1 MASDA
6 GDNDT
11 KIDRAMSQ
19 RWVDFKR
26 TALRYDDGD
35 EIYEEFGEDDY
46 YDDHVPQLPQLP
58 DPEQSQQHLPGGWDT
73 TRTHEPHSADLSTDI
88 GIAEQSANRPAQE
101 EPHGASRDQVPSRT
115 SAVLDSE
122 HAVTTPVTYAAVQ
135 HTLGPTITA
144 REAPKPLNI
153 NVAIAQ
159 QAATESSNTSLDSS
173 IPSSVAGHEYS
184 GLNRFGGLLAP
195 EDSTLN
201 QLDEVTE
208 SKDEIDDD
216 ENGEQQSDDRRQSSA
231 LRIVNLTED
240 DYVEYPAAES
250 DNVNGQ
256 STFLDDEAIRP
267 QSQYLPPDTVTG
279 DYDNTDES
287 LQRNIQNLSLN
298 RPVDSS
304 ASSSETGSV
313 DRTDNGSAR
322 ASYVGYNDRRSSY
335 ASTGDSAYLR
345 LEDTAYNTTADSDD
359 YFKVHD
365 RSTSVGTSRSESE
378 IMTDNLLE
386 QLEAQQALESRRQSA
401 LQGDPSSPLSQKR
414 QIEAAVP
421 GSPGVARTS
430 LDRPPIPVTVPA
442 IIPGPGP
449 EQKHDDVR
457 ISEANELSPASTVES
472 DPEAD
477 DSEQYYDPS
486 GIPPVESVTEKTPE
500 PYVPAI
506 SYLSAPYPGPRW
518 NFSEIVKEPNPIKRK
533 ILFEAARK
541 MEQRYDSGL
550 GQWLLYMTHQRDDVQ
565 PFSMSTVGADGGKGG
580 HHTIQ
585 RTTSMIGHSVSR
597 YGEKSVEMMER
608 VGERSKGIFHRS
620 KLFGNKM
627 TREFERTS
635 NEAAALSAQS
645 KTSVTVPPFS
655 TIQDMH
661 PVFKDSYLSSIRK
674 GKDVSVYMVASID
687 YSSAAAVSKDSSNLN
702 RAMSSDTADIISQ
715 ISKQGGRPAASR
727 TGSGDEDDH
736 GSDTDGDLST
746 LEATSPEMDASVY
759 EKYSLDGVPESPLD
773 AQSLTNGGS
782 NDHRIAD
789 PDYDVNMILSAYEDT
804 NESSNNQAVDSTAS
818 DSPSKT
824 STQILRRHRS
834 LRDFE
839 PSLFTLPKVRSASSA
854 RIAAMRAASVAVTAE
869 KDTSESASPHTS
881 ASGMTQRRVVTAPAL
896 PEPKIDLMR
905 IDSITKSFLSKE
917 LAIFDE
923 IGNFEKAP
931 PAASYSVDYVAPKS
945 MLLSDADNQSLR
957 STSLTA
963 AIRKPLPQ
971 EPLISS
977 GEPVVVRPKNVPSF
991 ESGIPKPERSDGMS
1005 SKLKG
1010 LTKLRLPGSSPK
1022 PQAESFKRQSDPV
1035 HVHVSIASEQ
1045 HVVEEKALP
1054 RLPPQNNVAVA
1065 ISAAPRNYA
1074 KRKPVGGIVPVAA
1087 ARTSQTTALDQPTN
1101 PPLCA
1106 PLTQP
1111 VPQTYI
1117 VKPLPMEPG
1126 PAHVPHHE
1134 FRTPESRGPKVEE
1147 KRQPRVEAKVPKPG
1161 TDFMSKFRDLMQM
1174 DAMGVTPATRAQV
1187 MVANTASGNSG
1198 ASSFKGVKMNMRTL
1212 KGRLQKRA
1220 VEQETHQAE
1229 QDTTAD
1235 STKWKEQPSYVQQ
1248 HQVYLNEEETDASQ
1262 ILSNEPVPHRKV
1274 TQSEAPAWPS
1284 SERDYIAED
1293 GTGKPDVLLTQDESQ
1308 TKRYIQVSK
1317 ERPLS
1322 SQSKTSPQVSSSTS
1336 SPAVEPVES
1345 CSITE
1350 GESRV
1355 TTEFEVK
1362 SQSAAASSS
1371 ASKSLKNL
1379 VLSYGKGLSEQDIDL
1394 PPQITEETDD
1404 RAEMETPVTAPD
1416 SVQELSAAS
1425 SMLSR
1430 GSSSQSYHDALLSK
1444 SDRSHVET
1452 PPDMELVD
1460 SNKLETEHDAALPDT
1475 ESEPAV
1481 DVTQEEVAV
1490 PIGQEK
1496 YRRRRSSMP
1505 AWSPIDMLNSHLRLP
1520 PLMADDDDQNPVLGK
1535 EVTVASQNV
1544 ESAKPDLSYSPVY
1557 RHHKSRSDPQL
1568 ARSDVI
1574 SSNSASVQFTKDKP
1588 QIIQRSVFERQQ
1600 AALTAQTGEP
1610 TPKIVYVVP
1619 DEYGFADRS
1628 VYMRAMSPALQMQA
1642 RPPPG
1647 RMMVDPRYRA
1657 PPRSGIRVPEPGYM
1671 RRYPQQWP
1679 PQRKPVP
1686 MHRPTQQVPV
1696 GPGPSQR
1703 LRPAHMMDCDNI
1715 IPIIDSNRVMP
1726 GRPHEGVARGGMTP
1740 PRHYYDGG
1748 YRSRTPELLYGP
1760 SDDYPSR
1767 NARQRPG
1774 YATPPL
1780 VSSSSV
1786 ASNSS
1791 GGARSQAFSGSFNQ
1805 GPSAA
1810 TAKEHM
1816 LRMATTPD
1824 FDAGAFGSPKRFP
1837 KRHL

>member
-6 GDNDT
+6 GDNET

-35 EIYEEFGEDDY
+35 EIYEEFGDDDY
-46 YDDHVPQLPQLP
+46 DNDDVPPLPQVP
-58 DPEQSQQHLPGGWDT
+58 DPEQSQPHVPGRWDT
-73 TRTHEPHSADLSTDI
+73 TRTHEPHAADLSTDI
-88 GIAEQSANRPAQE
+88 GIAEQRANRPAQE
-101 EPHGASRDQVPSRT
+101 EPYDTSRT
-115 SAVLDSE
+115 TAVLDDE

-195 EDSTLN
+195 EDSTQN

-208 SKDEIDDD
+208 SKDEVDDD
-216 ENGEQQSDDRRQSSA
+216 ESGKQQADGWRQSSA
-231 LRIVNLTED
+231 LRIVNMTED
-240 DYVEYPAAES
+240 NFLDSPAAEP
-250 DNVNGQ
+250 DNVDGQ
-256 STFLDDEAIRP
+256 STSLDDEAIRR
-267 QSQYLPPDTVTG
+267 QSGYFPPGSVTG
-279 DYDNTDES
+279 SDNTDEA
-287 LQRNIQNLSLN
+287 LQRNIQNLSLK

-304 ASSSETGSV
+304 ASSSETGSL
-313 DRTDNGSAR
+313 DRTNNGSAR
-322 ASYVGYNDRRSSY
+322 ASYVGYSDRRSSY

-378 IMTDNLLE
+378 IMTANLLE
-386 QLEAQQALESRRQSA
+386 QLEAQQALESRRQCA
-401 LQGDPSSPLSQKR
+401 LQEDPLSPLSQKR

-421 GSPGVARTS
+421 RSPEVARTS
-430 LDRPPIPVTVPA
+430 LERPPIPITVP
-442 IIPGPGP
+442 
-449 EQKHDDVR
+449 EVR
-457 ISEANELSPASTVES
+457 MSEANELSPASTVES
-472 DPEAD
+472 DPVAD

-518 NFSEIVKEPNPIKRK
+518 NFSEIVKEPNPVKRK

-550 GQWLLYMTHQRDDVQ
+550 GQWLLYMTHQRDDVE
-565 PFSMSTVGADGGKGG
+565 PFSMSTVGTDSGKAG

-597 YGEKSVEMMER
+597 YSEKSVEMMER

-627 TREFERTS
+627 TRELERTT
-635 NEAAALSAQS
+635 NEAAALSEES
-645 KTSVTVPPFS
+645 TTSTTVPPFS
-655 TIQDMH
+655 TIKVMH

-674 GKDVSVYMVASID
+674 TDVSVYMVASID
-687 YSSAAAVSKDSSNLN
+687 YTSAAADSNDSSNLN
-702 RAMSSDTADIISQ
+702 GAISSDTTDFIRQ
-715 ISKQGGRPAASR
+715 FSKQDGRPAASR
-727 TGSGDEDDH
+727 MQAGSGDEHDH

-759 EKYSLDGVPESPLD
+759 EKYALDGVPESLLD
-773 AQSLTNGGS
+773 AQSQTNGGS
-782 NDHRIAD
+782 NNPHIAD
-789 PDYDVNMILSAYEDT
+789 LDYDVNVILSAYEDT
-804 NESSNNQAVDSTAS
+804 TDSPKKQPVDSTAS

-824 STQILRRHRS
+824 STQTLQRHRS

-869 KDTSESASPHTS
+869 KDTSDSASPHTS

-923 IGNFEKAP
+923 IGNFDKAP
-931 PAASYSVDYVAPKS
+931 PAASFSVDYVAPKS
-945 MLLSDADNQSLR
+945 MLLPDADNLPLR

-963 AIRKPLPQ
+963 AIRKPLPR
-971 EPLISS
+971 EPPISS
-977 GEPVVVRPKNVPSF
+977 DEPVVVRPKNVPSF
-991 ESGIPKPERSDGMS
+991 ESGIPKPQRSDGMS

-1010 LTKLRLPGSSPK
+1010 LSKLRFPGSSPK
-1022 PQAESFKRQSDPV
+1022 PQADSFKRQSDPV
-1035 HVHVSIASEQ
+1035 HAHVSIASEQ

-1054 RLPPQNNVAVA
+1054 RLPLQNNVVVD

-1074 KRKPVGGIVPVAA
+1074 KRKPVGGMVPVTA
-1087 ARTSQTTALDQPTN
+1087 ARTSQPTAPDQPAN

-1106 PLTQP
+1106 PLIQP
-1111 VPQTYI
+1111 LPQTYI

-1126 PAHVPHHE
+1126 PAHVPQHE
-1134 FRTPESRGPKVEE
+1134 SGSSGLKGEE
-1147 KRQPRVEAKVPKPG
+1147 KGQPRVEAKGPKPG

-1187 MVANTASGNSG
+1187 MVANTASGSSG
-1198 ASSFKGVKMNMRTL
+1198 GSSFKGVKMNMKTL

-1220 VEQETHQAE
+1220 VEQEAHRAE

-1235 STKWKEQPSYVQQ
+1235 ATKWKEQPSNVQQ
-1248 HQVYLNEEETDASQ
+1248 HYDYLNEEVTGPSQ
-1262 ILSNEPVPHRKV
+1262 IISNEPVPRSKV

-1284 SERDYIAED
+1284 SELDYIAED
-1293 GTGKPDVLLTQDESQ
+1293 HTSKPNLPRTQDETQ
-1308 TKRYIQVSK
+1308 TKRYIQGSK
-1317 ERPLS
+1317 DPHLS
-1322 SQSKTSPQVSSSTS
+1322 SQPNTFPPVSSSSS

-1345 CSITE
+1345 RSMTE
-1350 GESRV
+1350 GQSRV
-1355 TTEFEVK
+1355 RTEFEVHFK
-1362 SQSAAASSS
+1362 SQSAAASNS
-1371 ASKSLKNL
+1371 ASESLQNL
-1379 VLSYGKGLSEQDIDL
+1379 VLSYGKGLSEQEVDL
-1394 PPQITEETDD
+1394 PPQITEEADD
-1404 RAEMETPVTAPD
+1404 SAGMETPVTVPE
-1416 SVQELSAAS
+1416 SVQKLSAAS

-1430 GSSSQSYHDALLSK
+1430 RSRRSSSQSYHDALLSN
-1444 SDRSHVET
+1444 SDRSLVET

-1460 SNKLETEHDAALPDT
+1460 TNRLETEHEAALPDT
-1475 ESEPAV
+1475 DSEPTV
-1481 DVTQEEVAV
+1481 DVTPASCTNQELAAV

-1505 AWSPIDMLNSHLRLP
+1505 DWSPIDDMLNSNLRLP
-1520 PLMADDDDQNPVLGK
+1520 PVKADDDNQNPILGEELK
-1535 EVTVASQNV
+1535 VASQNV
-1544 ESAKPDLSYSPVY
+1544 ELPKPDLSDSPVY
-1557 RHHKSRSDPQL
+1557 RHHKSKSDPQL
-1568 ARSDVI
+1568 VTSDVI
-1574 SSNSASVQFTKDKP
+1574 SSSSASVQFSKDKP
-1588 QIIQRSVFERQQ
+1588 QLIPRSVFERQQ
-1600 AALTAQTGEP
+1600 VTLTAQTGEP

-1619 DEYGFADRS
+1619 DDYGFAERP

-1642 RPPPG
+1642 RPPG

-1657 PPRSGIRVPEPGYM
+1657 PPHPGMRVPQPGYM

-1679 PQRKPVP
+1679 PQRKPPP

-1703 LRPAHMMDCDNI
+1703 LRPAHMMDSDNI
-1715 IPIIDSNRVMP
+1715 IPIIDSDRVP
-1726 GRPHEGVARGGMTP
+1726 SGRPHESVTRGGMMPT
-1740 PRHYYDGG
+1740 RDYYDGG

-1760 SDDYPSR
+1760 SDDYLSR
-1767 NARQRPG
+1767 NPRQRPG

-1780 VSSSSV
+1780 VSSSSIE
-1786 ASNSS
+1786 SNSS
-1791 GGARSQAFSGSFNQ
+1791 GGARSQASSGSYNQ

>member
-6 GDNDT
+6 GDNET

-35 EIYEEFGEDDY
+35 EIYEEFGDDDY
-46 YDDHVPQLPQLP
+46 YNDDVPQLPQLP
-58 DPEQSQQHLPGGWDT
+58 DPERSERHLPGGWDT
-73 TRTHEPHSADLSTDI
+73 TRTHGPHAAELSTDI
-88 GIAEQSANRPAQE
+88 GIAEQSPNRPAQE
-101 EPHGASRDQVPSRT
+101 EPYEASRHEVPPRT
-115 SAVLDSE
+115 TAVLYSE

-153 NVAIAQ
+153 NVAMAQ

-195 EDSTLN
+195 EDSTQN
-201 QLDEVTE
+201 QLDKVAE
-208 SKDEIDDD
+208 SKDENDGD
-216 ENGEQQSDDRRQSSA
+216 ENGEQQADDRRQSSA
-231 LRIVNLTED
+231 LRIANLTED
-240 DYVEYPAAES
+240 DYLDSPAAVS
-250 DNVNGQ
+250 DKVSGQ
-256 STFLDDEAIRP
+256 STSLDGQAIRR

-279 DYDNTDES
+279 DYDNTDEL

-313 DRTDNGSAR
+313 DRTDNFSAR

-335 ASTGDSAYLR
+335 ASTSDSAYLR

-401 LQGDPSSPLSQKR
+401 LQEDPSSPLSQKR

-421 GSPGVARTS
+421 GSPEVARTS
-430 LDRPPIPVTVPA
+430 LERPPIPVTVPA
-442 IIPGPGP
+442 IIPGSDP

-457 ISEANELSPASTVES
+457 ISAANELSPASTVES

-486 GIPPVESVTEKTPE
+486 GPVEGVTEQTQE

-550 GQWLLYMTHQRDDVQ
+550 GQWLLYMTHQRDD
-565 PFSMSTVGADGGKGG
+565 GG

-585 RTTSMIGHSVSR
+585 RTTSIIGHSVSR
-597 YGEKSVEMMER
+597 YSEKSVEMMER

-645 KTSVTVPPFS
+645 KTSITVPPYS
-655 TIQDMH
+655 TIKDMH

-687 YSSAAAVSKDSSNLN
+687 YTSAATGSKDSCDLN
-702 RAMSSDTADIISQ
+702 GAVSSDTADIINQ
-715 ISKQGGRPAASR
+715 FSKQDGRPAASR
-727 TGSGDEDDH
+727 TQAGSGDEDDH

-773 AQSLTNGGS
+773 TQSHTNGGF

-789 PDYDVNMILSAYEDT
+789 LDYDVNMILSAYEDT
-804 NESSNNQAVDSTAS
+804 IESPNNQTVDSTAS

-824 STQILRRHRS
+824 STQILRRDRS

-869 KDTSESASPHTS
+869 KDTSESASSPTF

-931 PAASYSVDYVAPKS
+931 PAASFSVDYVAPKS
-945 MLLSDADNQSLR
+945 MLLPDADNHSLR
-957 STSLTA
+957 SMSLTA

-971 EPLISS
+971 DPLISS
-977 GEPVVVRPKNVPSF
+977 DEPVVVRPKNVPSF

-1010 LTKLRLPGSSPK
+1010 LTKLRLPGSAPK
-1022 PQAESFKRQSDPV
+1022 PQAERFKRPSDPV
-1035 HVHVSIASEQ
+1035 HVNVSTC
-1045 HVVEEKALP
+1045 VEEKALP
-1054 RLPPQNNVAVA
+1054 RLPPQNTVAVA
-1065 ISAAPRNYA
+1065 VSAAPRNYA

-1087 ARTSQTTALDQPTN
+1087 ARTSRTTAPDQPTS

-1106 PLTQP
+1106 PLIQP
-1111 VPQTYI
+1111 VPPTYI

-1134 FRTPESRGPKVEE
+1134 FPTPGSKGPKAED
-1147 KRQPRVEAKVPKPG
+1147 KRQPRVEAKGPKPG
-1161 TDFMSKFRDLMQM
+1161 TDFMSKVRDLMQM

-1187 MVANTASGNSG
+1187 MVANTASGHSG
-1198 ASSFKGVKMNMRTL
+1198 GSSFKGVKLNMRTL
-1212 KGRLQKRA
+1212 KERLQKRA
-1220 VEQETHQAE
+1220 VEQEAHQAE

-1235 STKWKEQPSYVQQ
+1235 TTKWMEQPSYVQQ
-1248 HQVYLNEEETDASQ
+1248 HQQYLNEEGTGSSQ
-1262 ILSNEPVPHRKV
+1262 TLSNKPVPHRKV

-1284 SERDYIAED
+1284 SELDYIAED
-1293 GTGKPDVLLTQDESQ
+1293 CTSKPNILRTQDESQ
-1308 TKRYIQVSK
+1308 TKRYIQGSK
-1317 ERPLS
+1317 DPLLS
-1322 SQSKTSPQVSSSTS
+1322 SQPKTFPPVSSSIS
-1336 SPAVEPVES
+1336 SPAVEPVKS
-1345 CSITE
+1345 RSMTE
-1350 GESRV
+1350 RESRV
-1355 TTEFEVK
+1355 TTEFDVRME
-1362 SQSAAASSS
+1362 SQSGAASSS
-1371 ASKSLKNL
+1371 ASESLQSL
-1379 VLSYGKGLSEQDIDL
+1379 VLSYGKGLSEHEVDL
-1394 PPQITEETDD
+1394 PPQITEKTYDN
-1404 RAEMETPVTAPD
+1404 AGMETPVSASD
-1416 SVQELSAAS
+1416 SVQELSAAN

-1430 GSSSQSYHDALLSK
+1430 GFSSHSYHDALLSN
-1444 SDRSHVET
+1444 SDRAHVVT
-1452 PPDMELVD
+1452 SPDMELVD
-1460 SNKLETEHDAALPDT
+1460 TNRLETKHEGALPDT

-1481 DVTQEEVAV
+1481 DVTQVEVAV

-1505 AWSPIDMLNSHLRLP
+1505 EWSPIDDMLNSHLRLP
-1520 PLMADDDDQNPVLGK
+1520 PLMADDDDQNAILGK

-1544 ESAKPDLSYSPVY
+1544 ESPKSVLSDLSVY

-1568 ARSDVI
+1568 ARSDI
-1574 SSNSASVQFTKDKP
+1574 TSSNSASVQFSKDKP

-1600 AALTAQTGEP
+1600 ASLTAQTGEP

-1619 DEYGFADRS
+1619 DEYGFAERP

-1647 RMMVDPRYRA
+1647 RMMVDPRYRP
-1657 PPRSGIRVPEPGYM
+1657 PPRPGIRVPQPGYM

-1679 PQRKPVP
+1679 PLRKPPP

-1703 LRPAHMMDCDNI
+1703 LRPAHMMDSDNI
-1715 IPIIDSNRVMP
+1715 IPIIDSDRVMS
-1726 GRPHEGVARGGMTP
+1726 GRPHESVARGGMMP
-1740 PRHYYDGG
+1740 PREYYDGG

-1760 SDDYPSR
+1760 SDDYLSR

-1780 VSSSSV
+1780 VSSSSI

-1791 GGARSQAFSGSFNQ
+1791 GGARSQASSDSFNQ
-1805 GPSAA
+1805 AA
-1810 TAKEHM
+1810 ASAKEHM

-1837 KRHL
+1837 KRRL